1 MGWTDEQLDAIR
13 SEGNVIVSAAAGS
26 GKTAVLTERVCRLI
40 SEENVRVEEL
50 LVLTFT
56 RATAAEMK
64 NRIRSRLV
72 ETAQSSGPE
81 RDRLYAAAAAVGQ
94 ASISTIDAFC
104 AGIVR
109 RHAHTLSLS
118 PAMRILDEG
127 DLAEW
132 RERALRDVF
141 LRGSPDTELGLLYDR
156 IGGTNSVRNAILRL
170 NGFLDSLPDP
180 DRWLETSLSRY
191 ASPEGRGSY
200 MNAAAAA
207 AGDRLRELTRALE
220 NERNRIDPC
229 FEGVLAR
236 LDDELS
242 ACRGALLQKEYAPFR
257 EALLPLRSRF
267 ARLSF
272 RNKGLKKE
280 FDPDEAERI
289 KAARNALKDGIDSLT
304 EEFRHTPEEEYA
316 AMDRSAQV
324 LCALANVTTAF
335 RAAFSELKR
344 KNNAMDYPDL
354 GRFSLKILEDERIAE
369 EYRNRYRF
377 IAVDEYQDTNRL
389 NDAIITRV
397 SRGNNLFYV
406 GDIKQSIYGFRRAEP
421 SLFRD
426 KMNSFRGANGRRI
439 DLQNNFRSAPE
450 VLDAVNELF
459 LALMREDTN
468 ELVYDDDAMLVPG
481 GEEKPGSV
489 SLILIDRASGDGDG
503 PSGGRTGSEAIE
515 DPEADGEEE
524 IIEDLGEAVLEAR
537 CIAKKILELL
547 QTVRLPDGNGGEV
560 PLRYGDIAILMRSLP
575 DSLTIS
581 STLAENGIPCY
592 AQASDGYFDATEV
605 LLVLQCLSL
614 IDNGA
619 QDIPLAAVMLSAIGG
634 FSPDELAL
642 LRAKHRGIPFYE
654 AVDADAEQNEKTRAF
669 LNRIDSWRS
678 DSRRIP
684 VQELI
689 SRIVAETGLHHIVGA
704 MQSGD
709 IRRGNLDA
717 LMAQAAAFEA
727 DGVKGLPA
735 FLNHIGTVKKNV
747 GIGSAQFASENV
759 VRVITMHKSKGLQF
773 PVVFLPRLGKK
784 FNAQDSREP
793 LMLHDDLGMGIRYAV
808 GGVRYTTTAWTAI
821 RNANARKTLSEE
833 MRVLYV
839 AMTRAKNHLI
849 LMGTVKKYAEDR
861 WSAGSPL
868 PDAGAVTKAAR
879 FLDWIA
885 LTPREHMPMTVLRA
899 ETLRADSAHRARPA
913 EQDPAIRKALEE
925 SLHWEYPYTPKPPFP
940 RKTSV
945 SRIRADEFPW
955 LASFRD
961 PGGDEGAPV
970 TAAQIGTAAH
980 ALLQQLPLP
989 LRPLTA
995 EEVSALAESM
1005 KSAGTLAPEAAGL
1018 IRADRIAAFTQGDL
1032 WQRMS
1037 RSGRLERELPF
1048 HVQLEASRFYPEAEA
1063 QRIILQGVID
1073 CCFTE
1078 SGEWV
1083 LLDYKTDR
1091 IPEGIAPASV
1101 AEKHRTQLGLY
1112 AEALNRLT
1120 GLPVREQWVILL
1132 SGPVSV
1138 RLA

>member
-1 MGWTDEQLDAIR
+1 MGWTDKQLDAIR
-13 SEGNVIVSAAAGS
+13 AEGNVIVSAAAGS
-26 GKTAVLTERVCRLI
+26 GKTAVLTERICRLV
-40 SEENVRVEEL
+40 SEEGVRIEEL

-56 RATAAEMK
+56 RAAASEMK
-64 NRIRSRLV
+64 HRIRTRLASA
-72 ETAQSSGPE
+72 AQAAGP
-81 RDRLYAAAAAVGQ
+81 DRKDALYAAAAAVGQ
-94 ASISTIDAFC
+94 ASISTIDSFC

-132 RERALRDVF
+132 KERTLHDVF
-141 LRGSPDTELGLLYDR
+141 LRGSRDADLAVLYDR
-156 IGGTNSVRNAILRL
+156 IGGTDSVQNAILRL

-180 DRWLETSLSRY
+180 DRWLETALSRY
-191 ASPEGRGSY
+191 ASPESCRGY
-200 MNAAAAA
+200 MDAAAEA
-207 AGDRLRELTRALE
+207 AGARLRELTRTLE
-220 NERNRIDPC
+220 EERNRIDPC
-229 FEGVLAR
+229 FESVLAR
-236 LDDELS
+236 LDEELS
-242 ACRGALLQKEYAPFR
+242 ACRGAMLQKGYAPFR
-257 EALLPLRSRF
+257 EALLSLRSRF
-267 ARLSF
+267 ARLTF
-272 RNKGLKKE
+272 PKKG
-280 FDPDEAERI
+280 FDPDEAEKI
-289 KAARNALKDGIDSLT
+289 KAARKALKDGIDKLTAGFQHTT
-304 EEFRHTPEEEYA
+304 EEEHA
-316 AMDRSAQV
+316 ALERSAQT
-324 LCALANVTTAF
+324 LRALANVTSAF
-335 RAAFSELKR
+335 RTAFSELKR

-354 GRFSLKILEDERIAE
+354 GRFSLKILENERIAE

-426 KMNSFRGANGRRI
+426 KMDSFRGANGRRI

-468 ELVYDDDAMLVPG
+468 ELVYDDAAMLVPG
-481 GEEKPGSV
+481 DDRKPGSV
-489 SLILIDRASGDGDG
+489 SLLLIDRASGDGNDPG
-503 PSGGRTGSEAIE
+503 AGQADPAGEE

-524 IIEDLGEAVLEAR
+524 LIEDLGEAVLEAR
-537 CIAKKILELL
+537 CIAKKILELM
-547 QTVRLPDGNGGEV
+547 QTVRLRNDDGKEV

-592 AQASDGYFDATEV
+592 AQASNGYFDATEV
-605 LLVLQCLSL
+605 LLVLHCLSL

-642 LRAKHRGIPFYE
+642 LRAEHRGIPFYE
-654 AVDADAEQNEKTRAF
+654 AVDADAERNEKTRAF
-669 LNRIDSWRS
+669 LRRIDSWRA

-689 SRIVAETGLHHIVGA
+689 SRIVTETSLHHIMGA

-709 IRRGNLDA
+709 VRRGNLDA
-717 LMAQAAAFEA
+717 LMAQASVFEA

-735 FLNHIGTVKKNV
+735 FLNHIGTVRKNV
-747 GIGSAQFASENV
+747 SIGSAQFASENV

-784 FNAQDSREP
+784 FNTRDSTEL
-793 LMLHDDLGMGIRYAV
+793 LMLHDDLGMGIRYAA
-808 GGVRYTTTAWTAI
+808 GGVRFTTTAWTAI
-821 RNANARKTLSEE
+821 RNANARKAVSEE

-849 LMGTVKKYAEDR
+849 LMGTVKKYEKDR
-861 WSAGSPL
+861 WSAGSPR
-868 PDAGAVTKAAR
+868 PDSGAVSKAVR

-885 LTPREHMPMTVLRA
+885 LTPREHMPLTVLRA
-899 ETLRADSAHRARPA
+899 ETLRQDAAYRARPS
-913 EQDPAIRKALEE
+913 EQDSSIREALREN
-925 SLHWEYPYTPKPPFP
+925 LDWKYPYTPKPPLP

-945 SRIRADEFPW
+945 SRIRADEIPG
-955 LASFRD
+955 LVSFRD
-961 PGGDEGAPV
+961 PGEDESAPV

-989 LRPLTA
+989 LRPLTE
-995 EEVSALAESM
+995 EEVAAQTESM

-1037 RSGRLERELPF
+1037 RSDRLERELPF
-1048 HVQLEASRFYPEAEA
+1048 HVQLEASRFYPDAEA
-1063 QRIILQGVID
+1063 QKIILQGIID
-1073 CCFTE
+1073 CCFIE
-1078 SGEWV
+1078 DGGWV

-1091 IPEGIAPASV
+1091 IPEGTDPASI
-1101 AEKHRTQLGLY
+1101 AEKHRIQLGLY
-1112 AEALNRLT
+1112 AEALTKLT
-1120 GLPVREQWVILL
+1120 GLPVREQWIALL